1 MLEGELENGGDF
13 GQIGH
18 DGLLHSMGVATKE
31 CSRAILIRC
40 TVPYWEFLVVLRRM
54 LFERIP
60 RAFPIHVAHMGGV
73 KRG

>member
-54 LFERIP
+54 LF
-60 RAFPIHVAHMGGV
+60 GGDE
-73 KRG
+73 KRRGGKENDSASR